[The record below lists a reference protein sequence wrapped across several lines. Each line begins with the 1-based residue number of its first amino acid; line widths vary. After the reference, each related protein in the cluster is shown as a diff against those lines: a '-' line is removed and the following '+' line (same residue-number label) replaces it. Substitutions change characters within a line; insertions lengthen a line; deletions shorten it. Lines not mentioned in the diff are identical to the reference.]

1 MKTRH
6 IIALTG
12 ILLFFA
18 GSVFVLHKVSSA
30 LQQKEEQYATFPVF
44 SLPDID
50 GNIVSDA
57 SIDRN
62 KGTVFYFFDPDCS
75 LCVVTLDSL
84 RIRHMDFSDHQIML
98 ITLVSQEKITEF
110 LGKMDFMPP
119 ENIKILFDENADL
132 ISLMDIKGAPSSLIY
147 KEGRLAKRF
156 DGPVTV
162 ETLIKYLQ

>member
-1 MKTRH
+1 MKAKH
-6 IIALTG
+6 IIALAG

-50 GNIVSDA
+50 GNIVSDV

-62 KGTVFYFFDPDCS
+62 KATVFYFFDPDCS
-75 LCVVTLDSL
+75 FCVVTLDSL
-84 RIRHMDFSDHQIML
+84 RIRHLDFFDHQIML
-98 ITLVSQEKITEF
+98 ITILSEEKIKEF
-110 LGKMDFMPP
+110 IEKMDFMPQK
-119 ENIKILFDENADL
+119 NIKILFDENAAL
-132 ISLMDIKGAPSSLIY
+132 ISLMDIKGAPTSLIY
-147 KEGRLAKRF
+147 KDGILAKRF